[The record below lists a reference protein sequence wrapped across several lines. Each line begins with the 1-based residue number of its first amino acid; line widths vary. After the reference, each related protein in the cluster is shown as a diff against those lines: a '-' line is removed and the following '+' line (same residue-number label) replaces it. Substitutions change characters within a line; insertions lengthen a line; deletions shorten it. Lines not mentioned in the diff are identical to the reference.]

1 MTRARP
7 VRVLVDATALP
18 ENRGGV
24 GRYVD
29 ELVER
34 LPALGV
40 EVFAACQPRD
50 ADRYATWLDVEHVEV
65 APRWAGRPAPRLLW
79 EQEGLPLV
87 ARRVRPDVVH
97 SPHYTMPLAT
107 SPQRDIANV
116 VTIHDATFFSHP
128 ELHLGVK
135 ARFFAAWTRISAR
148 RADALIVPSA
158 ATRDEV
164 VAHVRA
170 NRDEISVVPH
180 GVDHNR
186 FRPADPDAVARA
198 REVVGVRPGKDYVA
212 FLGTLE
218 PRKNVPALV
227 RAFGLVASSRP
238 DPPVLVLAGGR
249 GWDEGLDTALGGLPP
264 GLDVLRPGFVPDHLV
279 PGLLSGAQVVAYP
292 SIGEGFG
299 LPVLEAMACGAAVLT
314 TAGLSLPEV
323 GGDAVAYAASP
334 ADTDLA
340 DALKQ
345 LLDDPDLRSRLGA
358 AGVERARGFSWERTA
373 REHVA
378 VYESLTT
385 TASRA

>member
-1 MTRARP
+1 
-7 VRVLVDATALP
+7 VLVDATALP

-34 LPALGV
+34 LPALGI
-40 EVFAACQPRD
+40 EVYAACQLRD
-50 ADRYATWLDVEHVEV
+50 ADRYATWLGVERVEV
-65 APRWAGRPAPRLLW
+65 APRWAGSPVPRLLW
-79 EQEGLPLV
+79 EQEGLPLL
-87 ARRVRPDVVH
+87 ARRVRPDVLH
-97 SPHYTMPLAT
+97 SPHYTMPLITAA
-107 SPQRDIANV
+107 QRGLANV

-135 ARFFAAWTRISAR
+135 ARFFTAWTRISAR
-148 RADALIVPSA
+148 RADALIAPSA

-164 VAHVRA
+164 VAHVPTSSG
-170 NRDEISVVPH
+170 EITVVPH
-180 GVDHNR
+180 GVDHDR
-186 FRPADPDAVARA
+186 FRPAEPDAVARA
-198 REVVGVRPGKDYVA
+198 REMVGVPPGTDYVA

-227 RAFGLVASSRP
+227 RAFGLVASARP

-249 GWDEGLDTALGGLPP
+249 GWDEGLEGAIAGLPA
-264 GLDVLRPGFVPDHLV
+264 GVDVLRPGFVPDEFV

-323 GGDAVAYAASP
+323 GGDAVVYAASP

-340 DALKQ
+340 DALTH
-345 LLDDPDLRSRLGA
+345 LLDHPELRDRLRA
-358 AGVERARGFSWERTA
+358 AGVERARGYSWERAA

-378 VYESLTT
+378 VYESL
-385 TASRA
+385 AA